1 VIVTEWNVFRS
12 PNFDTIQLKLNHP
25 AIFDGRSL
33 YDPEV
38 LKAKGFVYFGIGRGD
53 SVRRN

>member
-12 PNFDTIQLKLNHP
+12 TNFDTIQLKLNHP